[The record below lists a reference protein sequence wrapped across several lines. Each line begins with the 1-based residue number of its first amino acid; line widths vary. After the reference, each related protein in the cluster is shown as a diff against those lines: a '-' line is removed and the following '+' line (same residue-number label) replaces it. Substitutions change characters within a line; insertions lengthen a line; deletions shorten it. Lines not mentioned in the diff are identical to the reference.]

1 MLEELDKHN
10 ITLEIRSL
18 GLRSDDIDHRA
29 RIYSIFHQKRAKE
42 TNIPLRNSGT
52 FPKRRRGP
60 VPYGYMRIDSK
71 RDIVIPDF
79 PVVPAR
85 SPFLDSG
92 DNAERVTSSP
102 AEVVITIFDW
112 YIASESLK
120 HVSERLYELGIPP
133 PRLNGFAW
141 KKLKKWSPSSIRRI
155 LQNPIYGGFREL
167 PSLVSQ
173 ETFSLANSMKRREN
187 TLRQ

>member
-1 MLEELDKHN
+1 MNTYLVEKRLMTSPDDERFSLLFRQVLSKILGNAISLENLEELLLSNSEFDQMLEELDKHN

-42 TNIPLRNSGT
+42 SNIPLRNSGT

-60 VPYGYMRIDSK
+60 VPYGYIRIDSK

-85 SPFLDSG
+85 
-92 DNAERVTSSP
+92 
-102 AEVVITIFDW
+102 
-112 YIASESLK
+112 
-120 HVSERLYELGIPP
+120 
-133 PRLNGFAW
+133 
-141 KKLKKWSPSSIRRI
+141 
-155 LQNPIYGGFREL
+155 
-167 PSLVSQ
+167 
-173 ETFSLANSMKRREN
+173 
-187 TLRQ
+187 